1 MYLCFYSFYS
11 VGCQMKGLLCLL
23 VALVPLVTFYLR
35 YVSCYIFYI
44 FMSSYILILYNIM
57 FKCIYESLLYLT
69 F

>member
-1 MYLCFYSFYS
+1 
-11 VGCQMKGLLCLL
+11 MKGLLCLL